1 MNSHNTCL
9 AVLLATLS
17 FATGMA
23 RAETLPDSLQAPGAA
38 PFLTLH
44 AEGAQIYQCK
54 PGPGGKPMWTFREP
68 IASLMRDGVTVG
80 RHFAGPTWELADGGR
95 VQGQVAGRAPGATPE
110 DAPWLKLDVTG
121 REGGGPLGEATV
133 IQRVHTHGG
142 ALEGGCA
149 TPGALRGVAYSADY
163 VFLKR

>member
-1 MNSHNTCL
+1 MTSHKTHL
-9 AVLLATLS
+9 AVFLVALPLL
-17 FATGMA
+17 TGMA
-23 RAETLPDSLQAPGAA
+23 LGEVLPESIQAPGLA

-44 AEGAQIYQCK
+44 AEGVQIYQCK
-54 PGPGGKPMWTFREP
+54 PGPGGKPTWTLREP

-95 VQGQVAGRAPGATPE
+95 VQGQVAGRAPGATSA

-121 REGGGPLGEATV
+121 REGGGLLGEATV

-142 ALEGGCA
+142 ALEGGCE
-149 TPGALRGVAYSADY
+149 TPGALRGDAYSADY